1 MRVKRYVAE
10 TLQDAMLKVKMDM
23 GKDAVILHTRKF
35 KEGGFLGFFGK
46 VRFEVTAAVEEAR
59 PAPQSPVP
67 PAGKVS
73 PDKPESQEKTE
84 TGRMTAITL
93 EEPAETGVE
102 EEHDLHGE
110 IQEMKDMLNEVIYQ
124 IDMAQDIRSLPK
136 PVQRFHQILTDND
149 VDDRL
154 TKKMLQNIL
163 KQIPREEI
171 GNSELIRKSL
181 EKQVLRLLRKPR
193 PVSFKKQALGQQSIV
208 LVGPTGVGK
217 TTTIA
222 KLAATFSIVNQ
233 KKVALITADTYRVAA
248 VEQLKTYGEI
258 IGIPVDVVYTP
269 QELQNAIARHTD
281 KDLVLIDTAGRSHK
295 NSEQMNELKTF
306 LEMAEPSDVFL
317 VLSATTRYRDM
328 MDIVNSYS
336 DIPVTR
342 LVFTKL
348 DETSTYGPILNV
360 VSSTQKHLSYVTVG
374 QNVPD
379 DIEVADPSKI
389 ANMIMRER

>member
-35 KEGGFLGFFGK
+35 KEGGFFGFFGK

-59 PAPQSPVP
+59 PAQNPA
-67 PAGKVS
+67 PAGK
-73 PDKPESQEKTE
+73 PAQDMPGMQGKMG
-84 TGRMTAITL
+84 TGRMTAITM
-93 EEPAETGVE
+93 EEPAETSE
-102 EEHDLHGE
+102 EEHDLHE
-110 IQEMKDMLNEVIYQ
+110 ELQEMKDMLSEVMNQ
-124 IDMAQDIRSLPK
+124 IDMAQDIKSLPK

-171 GNSELIRKSL
+171 GNSEIIRKSL
-181 EKQVLRLLRKPR
+181 EKQVLRLLKKPR
-193 PVSFKKQALGQQSIV
+193 PVSFKRQALGQQSIV

-222 KLAATFSIVNQ
+222 KLAATFSIIDQ

-269 QELQNAIARHTD
+269 QELQKAIARHTD

-295 NSEQMNELKTF
+295 NDEQMSELRTF
-306 LEMAEPSDVFL
+306 LEIAEPSDVFL

-328 MDIVNSYS
+328 MDIVNSYG
-336 DIPVTR
+336 DIPVSR

-379 DIEVADPSKI
+379 DIEIADPSKI